1 MRNFG
6 KNIHFF
12 LIKLLTKNAEC
23 VIIIIE
29 KEKEILIMIV
39 QEWIIAHGFPMK
51 ILDNGNIILWL
62 TAIQC
67 GEYNV
72 ENDAIEWHNKDYF
85 YKVS

>member
-1 MRNFG
+1 M
-6 KNIHFF
+6 
-12 LIKLLTKNAEC
+12 
-23 VIIIIE
+23 V
-29 KEKEILIMIV
+29 V
-39 QEWIIAHGFPMK
+39 QEWIMAHGFPMK